1 MPSPI
6 LDRRTFLK
14 ASGIS
19 LALPML
25 EAFGKVAE
33 TPPKRALFICNTLG
47 FYPPAFYP
55 KAPGPDYEPSY
66 YLALLA
72 RNRND
77 FTVFSGLSHPDQGG
91 EHACEMTWLTAARNP
106 GRDGFENS
114 ISVDQFA
121 AEKLGSVTRFPSL
134 SLSSDGPMSQSYT
147 GSGVMIPAMDRPS
160 EVFAKLFLQGK
171 ADEVEREKRKLS
183 DGRSILDSLGD
194 QRNRLLKTSSPTDSN
209 RLDAYFEAVRQA
221 ERDITEAEAWFDRPR
236 PAVDAEAPRDIP
248 DKADLVGRIELLFG
262 LVPLAIQTD
271 STRVISIVIQNNHG
285 VPLVNGV
292 EAEHHNLS
300 HHGRDPEKI
309 DQLMKIERAILGCF
323 ADLLTRMKAQGEAG
337 TSLLDQTMTLFG
349 SNLGNAAAHDPRNN
363 PILLAG
369 GGLDHGSY
377 RTYDTGD
384 NTPLGN
390 LYVRTLQEIG
400 IETDSFATSSGVLD
414 W

>member
-1 MPSPI
+1 M
-6 LDRRTFLK
+6 
-14 ASGIS
+14 
-19 LALPML
+19 
-25 EAFGKVAE
+25 
-33 TPPKRALFICNTLG
+33 
-47 FYPPAFYP
+47 
-55 KAPGPDYEPSY
+55 
-66 YLALLA
+66 
-72 RNRND
+72 
-77 FTVFSGLSHPDQGG
+77 
-91 EHACEMTWLTAARNP
+91 
-106 GRDGFENS
+106 
-114 ISVDQFA
+114 
-121 AEKLGSVTRFPSL
+121 
-134 SLSSDGPMSQSYT
+134 
-147 GSGVMIPAMDRPS
+147 
-160 EVFAKLFLQGK
+160 
-171 ADEVEREKRKLS
+171 
-183 DGRSILDSLGD
+183 
-194 QRNRLLKTSSPTDSN
+194 
-209 RLDAYFEAVRQA
+209 
-221 ERDITEAEAWFDRPR
+221 
-236 PAVDAEAPRDIP
+236 
-248 DKADLVGRIELLFG
+248 LFG